1 MREARPSAEP
11 EDAVR
16 QPAGRFAGARLATLL
31 TLAAALSGCGGI
43 SPPRAASRAVVPLA
57 ADTMTFDGPELGEY
71 GGRFVIAATSE
82 PRTFNAI
89 LANDQP
95 TSEVTSRLFVGL
107 TEFDNFTQQTI
118 PSLAKSWDHTPDG
131 RTWTFHLRRGACFSD
146 GHPLTAED
154 VLFTFGVVYDD
165 SLHPSVQDLMRVKG
179 RKFELSA
186 PDSYTV
192 VIHTAGSMA
201 LFPTLI
207 GAVRIM
213 PRHALEAEWRRGAF
227 ASAYGVATPPDRVV
241 SSGAWRLAR
250 FAPGE
255 RVVLAPNPYWF
266 GVDRRGRRLPY
277 LDELMFEIVPDQNT
291 AALKFEA
298 GDVDGV
304 DNVRPEDYGIYERRA
319 QAGNYTL
326 YDVGPSL
333 ISNFFWFNLN
343 RAKDASFGRHPGE
356 PIVGATRYAW
366 FNDPKFRRAVSRAID
381 RDAIIRGPLF
391 GYGFKNW
398 STMTRGSRE
407 WYTPEIRGEDYDP
420 AGARRLLAE
429 LGMRDRDGDG
439 TLEDRGGH
447 PVTFTLKTNGDSQ
460 TRVAMSNLIKD
471 DLARVGIR
479 VTPAQV
485 DMKTLVTNVRSD
497 FDYEAV
503 LLGLGSSVPSDPAM
517 AGNFYRSSGATHYWN
532 VRQSSPATDAE
543 REIDGLFEVNAD
555 TLDTA
560 VRHRAWTRIQ
570 NLLNQQCF
578 VIWLPSQLMKLP
590 ARNRF
595 GNLRPVALPHRL
607 LWNID
612 RVFVR
617 PRAR

>member
-1 MREARPSAEP
+1 
-11 EDAVR
+11 VR
-16 QPAGRFAGARLATLL
+16 IGALL
-31 TLAAALSGCGGI
+31 TLAAAWSGCGG
-43 SPPRAASRAVVPLA
+43 SAPPRAVPRAAIPLP
-57 ADTMTFDGPELGEY
+57 ADPMTIDGPELGEY
-71 GGRFVIAATSE
+71 GGRFVIATTSD
-82 PRTFNAI
+82 PRTFNA
-89 LANDQP
+89 LLSNDQP
-95 TSEVTSRLFVGL
+95 TSDVTSRLFVGL
-107 TEFDNFTQQTI
+107 TEFDNFTQQTV
-118 PSLAKSWDHTPDG
+118 PSLAKSWEHSPDG

-146 GHPLTAED
+146 GHPLTAAD
-154 VLFTFGVVYDD
+154 VLFSFDVVYDD
-165 SLHPSVQDLMRVKG
+165 SLHPSVQDLMRVNG

-192 VIHTAGSMA
+192 VIRTAGSMA
-201 LFPTLI
+201 LFATLV
-207 GAVRIM
+207 GAVRVM
-213 PRHALEAEWRRGAF
+213 PKHALEAEWRRGAF
-227 ASAYGVATPPDRVV
+227 ASAYGVATPPERVV

-277 LDELMFEIVPDQNT
+277 LDELTFEIVPDQNT

-319 QAGNYTL
+319 RAGNYTL

-333 ISNFFWFNLN
+333 ISSFFWFNLN
-343 RAKDASFGRHPGE
+343 RANAGSPGRRPGE
-356 PIVGATRYAW
+356 AVVGATRYAW
-366 FNDPKFRRAVSRAID
+366 FSNPRFRRAVSKAID

-398 STMTRGSRE
+398 STMTSGSRE
-407 WYTPEIRGEDYDP
+407 WYTPEIGGDDFDYDP
-420 AGARRLLAE
+420 SGAKRLLAE

-439 TLEDRGGH
+439 VLEDSAGH
-447 PVTFTLKTNGDSQ
+447 PVGFTLKTNGDSQ
-460 TRVAMSNLIKD
+460 TRIAMSNLIKD

-479 VTPAQV
+479 VTPVQV
-485 DMKTLVTNVRSD
+485 DIKTLITNVRSD

-517 AGNFYRSSGATHYWN
+517 AGNFYRSSGATHYWTA
-532 VRQSSPATDAE
+532 RQKSPATAAE
-543 REIDGLFEVNAD
+543 REIDSLFEVNAD
-555 TLDTA
+555 TLDDA
-560 VRHRAWTRIQ
+560 VRHRTWTRIQ
-570 NLLNQQCF
+570 SLLNQQCF
-578 VIWLPSQLMKLP
+578 VIWLPSQRVKLP
-590 ARNRF
+590 ARNGF

-617 PRAR
+617 RAR